1 MSDRKAIRQIIIDLL
16 QDEVGEKFDSITDST
31 NLRSELGLDSVDVV
45 SLIAQIE
52 RRFRIRLTRQ
62 EIENLVSVGNVL
74 DLLHAKIGDASAA
87 A

>member
-1 MSDRKAIRQIIIDLL
+1 MSDREAIRQIIIDLL
-16 QDEVGEKFDSITDST
+16 QDEVGEKFDSITDRT
-31 NLRSELGLDSVDVV
+31 NLRTELGLDSVDVV

-52 RRFRIRLTRQ
+52 RRFRIRLTRH

-74 DLLHAKIGDASAA
+74 DLLQAKIGDTSAA